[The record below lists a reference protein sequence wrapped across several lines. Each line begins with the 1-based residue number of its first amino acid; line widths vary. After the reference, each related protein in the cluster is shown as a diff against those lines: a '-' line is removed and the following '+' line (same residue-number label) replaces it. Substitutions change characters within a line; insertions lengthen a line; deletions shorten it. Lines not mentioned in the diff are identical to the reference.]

1 MDTGNPYSPGVFVYV
16 FVFVGVF
23 VLSQRIYVS
32 DRILGK
38 PVQMHRRP
46 ARRFHQGGVACD
58 QDNHDGGGCA
68 QELNWSIG
76 LLVLQEFPHRNH
88 SVSFG
93 RYHL

>member
-46 ARRFHQGGVACD
+46 ARRFHQGSVACD
-58 QDNHDGGGCA
+58 Q
-68 QELNWSIG
+68 LIMIMITISIIIIIMMVVV
-76 LLVLQEFPHRNH
+76 VLKN
-88 SVSFG
+88 
-93 RYHL
+93 